1 MIIWLIGISG
11 AGKTT
16 IGRKL
21 EAHFNELGIKNYLLD
36 GDEVRDL
43 FDRDLGYSDAEREAN
58 IKRII
63 LGAYLLD
70 RNGIVGIVCNISPL
84 EHLRALARRKIAGY
98 NEIYLKKN
106 LQISMKNDVKG
117 MYRANAG
124 KTQIVGIDA
133 TFDDPQHPDLVLEV
147 DEQTEDE
154 TCQAVL
160 DYIGAKPISTI
171 GEIEMLY
178 EIMKSGV
185 YGVQMSEET
194 AVGRYVPECV
204 ELLEQMDTEIMAE
217 RIAL

>member
-16 IGRKL
+16 IGRRL
-21 EAHFNELGIKNYLLD
+21 EAHFNEIGVKNYLLD

-70 RNGIVGIVCNISPL
+70 RNDIVGIVCNISPL
-84 EHLRALARRKIAGY
+84 EHLRALARRKIPGY
-98 NEIYLKKN
+98 NEIYLKKD
-106 LQISMKNDVKG
+106 LRASMEKDVKG

-133 TFDDPQHPDLVLEV
+133 AFDQPRHPDLTLEV
-147 DEQTEDE
+147 DRLTEEE

-160 DYIGAKPISTI
+160 DYIAEK
-171 GEIEMLY
+171 
-178 EIMKSGV
+178 
-185 YGVQMSEET
+185 YGPQY
-194 AVGRYVPECV
+194 R
-204 ELLEQMDTEIMAE
+204 
-217 RIAL
+217 